1 MSIEKTI
8 PLMFK
13 ARVLS
18 NPDIIAQAAKN
29 EKGAFEYFTY
39 KRLYDDVILF
49 ASSLKKLGI
58 KRDDHIAFISDNRR
72 EWLISDLAILSLGAV
87 DVPRGKDSMAAEV
100 QFIINYADCF
110 WGIFENTAQLEKVL
124 EPGSEKTKLKNA
136 ILFDE
141 PKKET
146 LVKAEQAG
154 IKTYYFKELM
164 EEIGTDPQP
173 YVSDIEAEMEKTQTE
188 DLATIIFTSGTT
200 GTPKG
205 VMLTHENYM
214 AQLEVVGQVLPAK
227 PGDMWLSVLPVW
239 HSFERVVQY
248 IVLTLST
255 GIAYSKPV
263 APILLADMAEIKPQW
278 ICGVPRLWDGLGNGI
293 IRTMKKA
300 GGIKYAMFSFFVAVG
315 KAYSHSKDLVR
326 GQICHFRKKSRLL
339 ECLQGILPYILLS
352 PLYALGNILVFAKIK
367 EKFGGKLSAVISGGG
382 SLQKHVEDFYH
393 AVGVNLIEGYGITE
407 AAPVLAFRG
416 LVKPKSGCV
425 GEVYPSVDVK
435 IVATDHGTIL
445 SDEPLPPG
453 KTGLVL
459 ARGKTKRQ
467 IMKGYY
473 KRQDLTD
480 QVIDKDG
487 WLNTCDIG
495 MLTIDNEIKITG
507 RAKDTLVLLGGE
519 NIEPLVIEQAVNA
532 SDYIECTML
541 LGQDKK
547 YLGALIVPAKDFV
560 IAFANENNITY
571 TSYEELLETPEIQT
585 LIRSE
590 IDRLVSAK
598 TGFRSCEHIFKFV
611 LLPESFK
618 PGRELSAKQEMI
630 RYKICELYKEQI
642 EKLFAVE

>member
-18 NPDIIAQAAKN
+18 NPDIIAQASKN

-39 KRLYDDVILF
+39 KRLYSDVIQF
-49 ASSLKKLGI
+49 ASVLKKLGI
-58 KRDDHIAFISDNRR
+58 KREDHIAFISDNRR
-72 EWLISDLAILSLGAV
+72 EWLITDLAILALGAV
-87 DVPRGKDSMAAEV
+87 DVPRGKDSMATEV
-100 QFIINYADCF
+100 QFIINYADCT
-110 WGIFENTAQLEKVL
+110 WGVFENSAQLDKVL
-124 EPGSEKTKLKNA
+124 VPGTEKTKLKNA

-141 PKKET
+141 PKKESIIA
-146 LVKAEQAG
+146 AEKEG

-164 EEIGTDPQP
+164 EEAGVPSKETTEA
-173 YVSDIEAEMEKTQTE
+173 VEAEMEKTNTE

-293 IRTMKKA
+293 IRAMKKA
-300 GGIKYAMFSFFVAVG
+300 GGIKYALFSFFVAVG
-315 KAYSHSKDLVR
+315 KTYSHSKDLVR
-326 GQICHFRKKSRLL
+326 GQICHFRKTSRVL
-339 ECLQGILPYILLS
+339 EWLKGIMPYILLS
-352 PLYALGNILVFAKIK
+352 PVYALGNALVFGKIK
-367 EKFGGKLSAVISGGG
+367 EKFGGKLTAVISGGG

-425 GEVYPSVDVK
+425 GEVFPSVDVK

-445 SDEPLPPG
+445 SDDPLPPG
-453 KTGLVL
+453 KIGLVL

-487 WLNTCDIG
+487 WFNTCDIG
-495 MLTIDNEIKITG
+495 MLTVDNEIKITG
-507 RAKDTLVLLGGE
+507 RAKDTIVLLGGE

-532 SDYIECTML
+532 SDYIECSML

-547 YLGALIVPAKDFV
+547 YLGALIVPAKDF
-560 IAFANENNITY
+560 ILAWANENNITY

-618 PGRELSAKQEMI
+618 PGKELSAKQEMI
-630 RYKICELYKEQI
+630 RYKICELYKKQI
-642 EKLFAVE
+642 DRLFAE